1 LKSEELSKLGL
12 GTQELL
18 SETPMESL
26 KIVLD
31 YLKKREEDYEVQSW
45 RRKEVYQPLSRKQMI
60 IKKLQEKQEEN
71 LDPYENY
78 ELFQQIDD
86 SEEDS

>member
-18 SETPMESL
+18 SETPLESL

-45 RRKEVYQPLSRKQMI
+45 RRKEDYYRKERRQ
-60 IKKLQEKQEEN
+60 
-71 LDPYENY
+71 
-78 ELFQQIDD
+78 
-86 SEEDS
+86 

>member
-18 SETPMESL
+18 SETPLESL

-31 YLKKREEDYEVQSW
+31 YLKKREEDYYHK
-45 RRKEVYQPLSRKQMI
+45 RRVKDV
-60 IKKLQEKQEEN
+60 
-71 LDPYENY
+71 
-78 ELFQQIDD
+78 
-86 SEEDS
+86 